1 VVEPIDAAHEH
12 YKAIR
17 PEIAGY
23 LDSIESESD
32 TRLKIID
39 RILVDV
45 LNWPYDSISTEPHVA
60 GGFVDY
66 VLLSDGLSRV
76 VVEAKR
82 DGRSLGTEMRRPG
95 ASHKLSSGVFVQQA
109 VKEGIDQAI
118 RYCGER
124 SAELA
129 CVTNGSEWIVFR
141 GSRLGDGHNTRDGMA
156 FVFPSLIAIDE
167 QFALFY
173 DLLSRDSAS
182 TFAYRPRFREAEGHP
197 IRTSV
202 FQKSMRHAGSA
213 RQMIARPLSNDIDK
227 IMGTYFQRLTGEEDP
242 GMLEDCFV
250 ETNESH
256 HADQQIARIADSIID
271 RIKQLDTGQGKALA
285 QLVERVSKS
294 GRHEFVLIVGT
305 KGAGK
310 TTFITRFFRSVLDK
324 KLLAASVVL
333 RVDLRDNP
341 GDNDSVVNWLDQK
354 LIEVAEAQLFD
365 DGQPSFLEIQG
376 MFYDEYR
383 RLRKGSWAALYASDE
398 THASFH
404 MKFGEMVEDMRRTD
418 KHQYLRGLLRHV
430 VTNRQHLPILVFDNA
445 DHFDISFQQS
455 VYQYA
460 RSLYEAE
467 VCLVIMPIT
476 DRTSWQ
482 LSKYGALQSF
492 EHESFFL
499 PAPRT
504 EDIIRKRID
513 FVDQKVEL
521 ERVEAPDRYMISGSL
536 SISVR
541 DLTAFT
547 RVLQRVFL
555 QTSSVSDWIGN
566 LANHDVRR
574 TLALARSFISS
585 PHLRVDDLVSAYLSG
600 SALELPN
607 FRAVKALVRQ
617 KYDIYPVGMNEFVQN
632 IFALNL
638 ELATTP
644 LLGLRILQLLSDV
657 TPDERR
663 EKLIDVEQV
672 QAYCS
677 IMGIEDR
684 AIRLWLDQLLKT
696 GLILAYDP
704 TTSEIEHSRQIE
716 ISPSGWQHLNWALWD
731 FTYLSAMVDVTPIL
745 TRPVFDQ
752 LVSNRRDHRTSWH
765 QEIGQFLEYLI
776 DEDAAYCTL
785 PSHETYESQTRL
797 TAILVSL
804 ADRLTKWGERSKSQ
818 KGSR

>member
-1 VVEPIDAAHEH
+1 MVEPVDAALERFR
-12 YKAIR
+12 AIE
-17 PEIAGY
+17 PEVASY
-23 LDSIESESD
+23 LESIETESD
-32 TRLKIID
+32 TRLKVID
-39 RILVDV
+39 RILVEV
-45 LNWPYDSISTEPHVA
+45 LHWPYESISTEPHVP
-60 GGFVDY
+60 GGYVDY
-66 VLLSDGLSRV
+66 VLLNNGLSRV
-76 VVEAKR
+76 VLEAKR
-82 DGRSLGTEMRRPG
+82 DGRSLGTERRRPG
-95 ASHKLSSGVFVQQA
+95 APHKLSSGVFVQEA
-109 VKEGIDQAI
+109 VREGIDQAI

-129 CVTNGSEWIVFR
+129 CVTNGREWVVFR

-156 FVFPSLIAIDE
+156 FVFPSLKGVEE

-173 DLLSRDSAS
+173 DLLSWDSAS
-182 TFAYRPRFREAEGHP
+182 NFAYRPLFQEAEGHP

-202 FQKSMRHAGSA
+202 FQKSLRAAGSA
-213 RQMIARPLSNDIDK
+213 HQLTALPLSNDIDR
-227 IMGTYFQRLTGEEDP
+227 IMGTYFQRLTGDEDP

-256 HADQQIARIADSIID
+256 HADQQIARIADDIID
-271 RIKQLDTGQGKALA
+271 RIQQLDTGRGAALA

-310 TTFITRFFRSVLDK
+310 TTFITRFFRNVLDK
-324 KLLAASVVL
+324 KLLASSVIL
-333 RVDLRDNP
+333 RVDLRDHS
-341 GDNDSVVNWLDQK
+341 GEQSDVVNWLDSS
-354 LIEVAEAQLFD
+354 LIGVAERQLFE
-365 DGQPSFLEIQG
+365 DGRPSFAEIQG

-383 RLRKGSWAALYASDE
+383 RLQKGTWAALYDSDP
-398 THASFH
+398 THVSFH
-404 MKFGEMVEDMRRTD
+404 MKFGEMIEEMRKSD

-430 VTNRQHLPILVFDNA
+430 ITNRMHLPILVFDNA
-445 DHFDISFQQS
+445 DHFDINFQQS

-460 RSLYEAE
+460 RSLYELE

-504 EDIIRKRID
+504 EDIIRKRIE
-513 FVDQKVEL
+513 FVDN
-521 ERVEAPDRYMISGSL
+521 RVEMEKVDAPDRYTISRNL
-536 SISVR
+536 SISVK
-541 DLTAFT
+541 DLTGFT
-547 RVLQRVFL
+547 RTLQRVFL
-555 QTSSVSDWIGN
+555 QTSGVSDWIGN

-574 TLALARSFISS
+574 TLALARKFIAS

-600 SALELPN
+600 SAVDLPN

-638 ELATTP
+638 DLATTP

-663 EKLIDVEQV
+663 ERLIDVDQV
-672 QAYCS
+672 QAYCA

-684 AIRLWLDQLLKT
+684 AIRLWLDQLLHT
-696 GLILAYDP
+696 GLILAFDP
-704 TTSEIEHSRQIE
+704 TTHDIVNSRQIE
-716 ISPSGWQHLNWALWD
+716 ISPSGFQHLNWATWD
-731 FTYLSAMVDVTPIL
+731 HTYLSAMVDVTPIL
-745 TRPVFDQ
+745 TRPVFEQ
-752 LVSNRRDHRTSWH
+752 LLANRKDRRTNWR
-765 QEIGQFLEYLI
+765 QEIGEFLKYLL
-776 DEDAAYCTL
+776 DEDSAYCTL
-785 PSHETYESQTRL
+785 PPHETYASQIRL
-797 TAILVSL
+797 TSTLTTL
-804 ADRLTKWGERSKSQ
+804 ADRLSTWSDTPRS
-818 KGSR
+818 SRSS